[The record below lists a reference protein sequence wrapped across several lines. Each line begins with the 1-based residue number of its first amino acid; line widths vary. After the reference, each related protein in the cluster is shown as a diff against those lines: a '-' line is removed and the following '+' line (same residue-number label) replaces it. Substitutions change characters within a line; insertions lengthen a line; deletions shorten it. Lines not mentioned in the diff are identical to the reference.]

1 MNGSPLQKFKIAAL
15 GKAIG
20 VIPIKIQSEVI
31 GLLIVARKKD
41 REISRDSQT
50 MLEAMADYA
59 SISLVNARLF
69 RALQQSAE
77 SARINEKNRSA
88 ALESVRNSIR
98 NEVQAASYPLN
109 FVLTEMPG
117 TLTPEQKKALES
129 VQVALQSLS
138 RSSEKTIVPAQ

>member
-1 MNGSPLQKFKIAAL
+1 
-15 GKAIG
+15 
-20 VIPIKIQSEVI
+20 
-31 GLLIVARKKD
+31 
-41 REISRDSQT
+41 
-50 MLEAMADYA
+50 
-59 SISLVNARLF
+59 
-69 RALQQSAE
+69 
-77 SARINEKNRSA
+77 
-88 ALESVRNSIR
+88 VRNSIR